1 MCGEAAKAF
10 ALEDGVDVRRKHRVT
25 PPSCLT
31 CGDGTIGGNGARD
44 GPEYS
49 ECVHAVSVGE
59 KVPAAEHF
67 EVTRL
72 LHIVNA

>member
-1 MCGEAAKAF
+1 MCAGRIGC
-10 ALEDGVDVRRKHRVT
+10 L
-25 PPSCLT
+25 PPCLT
-31 CGDGTIGGNGARD
+31 CDGTIGGNGVRD
-44 GPEYS
+44 GPDCS

-72 LHIVNA
+72 LHIVNAWEKVGGWGLRA